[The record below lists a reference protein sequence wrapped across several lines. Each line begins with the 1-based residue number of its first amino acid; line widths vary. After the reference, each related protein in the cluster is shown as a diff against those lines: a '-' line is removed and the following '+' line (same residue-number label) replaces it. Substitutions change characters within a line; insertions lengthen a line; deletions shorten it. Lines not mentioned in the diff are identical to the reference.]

1 MRNLLLSVFLFFCVS
16 HIAYSQH
23 FEFFIETTTQN
34 ETFTIPIDGSLTYNY
49 NVNVVVPFNPNAT
62 VSYTNVTGALTH
74 TFGNAGSYI
83 IRILDGSLFPR
94 IIFSN
99 SPDKSKIT
107 IISRWGNNPWT
118 TMESAF
124 EGCDNLILDASDTP
138 NLSNVTSTNKMFK
151 DADALVDNRNKI
163 GTWDMSNVQDMEQMF
178 RNCTVFNEDL
188 SNWDTSNVQILHR
201 IFQGAALFNQN
212 LGNWDISNVT
222 GTDAIFAQAGVSTS
236 NYDQTVTGWGT
247 LDTGETQIPSGL
259 NIRFDNSTYC
269 ASQAIRTTLANAP
282 TNWNFID
289 SGLNCNNVSDDG
301 LFITTWETT
310 TANESI
316 TIPTAGLGYGYY
328 IDWGDGQID
337 NSVTGNISHTYTN
350 AGTHRV
356 RIGGLFP
363 RIYFNETGDRLKI
376 KSIEQWGTIVW
387 RDMFNA
393 FDGCENLTYNAT
405 DAPNLSNVTDL
416 SRMFSKCKNFNA
428 TNLNNWD
435 LSSIRSVTFM
445 FNEAEKFNGDISNWD
460 VSNIIDF
467 RNMFSSARDFNRDIS
482 GWTINTSEPVTME
495 GMFAGAS
502 DFNQPIGN
510 WNIGQVTDV
519 GFMFQDALNFNQSL
533 ANWDISNLTDM
544 DGMLDNTGLSID
556 NYDATLMGWAT
567 IENGEAQIPTGIT
580 FSAFGLTYCHAY
592 NEKSILENTPN
603 NWIITDAGPECSDVA
618 FITTWETTSANESIE
633 IPTDGNGYNYVVNWG
648 DGTFDTN
655 ITGNATHTYTTA
667 GTHTVEIF
675 GDFPRIYFNNSGDK
689 DKIKS
694 IDQWGAIEWTSMK
707 SAFNGCSNLVVNN
720 DAGAPDLSNVTVL
733 ANMFESTAIN
743 TQGYLNS
750 WNVENVTDFYRMF
763 FVCPNF
769 NQPLDNWN
777 VSNATTLRGMFHHAI
792 NFNQDITGWNV
803 GKCRNFA
810 QMFLT
815 SDNQTHLFNQ
825 DISGWNVGEF
835 VSDLQNIEM
844 YQMFKNAKNFDYNL
858 GSWDISN
865 VTNMDNMLDN
875 SGLSVDNYDATL
887 IGWATLDASET
898 QIPSNI
904 NVGEVGLQYCASVVE
919 RTSLKN
925 SNNWSFLDA
934 TLACPEEDKFI
945 MVWKTT
951 SNNESIRFQFTG
963 ATGNNNSYTVDWGDG
978 TVDNDVSGNREHTYA
993 QAGTYEVKLSGEFR
1007 FRYNNLSAATSTRL
1021 KLYEIR
1027 QWGANEWTSTAQAF
1041 YGCENLKITATD
1053 VPDLSLV
1060 SNMEDMFRNCTNLK
1074 DLGGKMGSWDVS
1086 TVDNFS
1092 SMFQGANNFNTNL
1105 GNWNLSNAMD
1115 MSSMLNGSG
1124 LSSGSYDLTLVG
1136 WRNNPNTPSNIN
1148 LGASGLTYC
1157 NAVSEHDYL
1166 DNDLNWSLS
1175 DAGLNCP
1182 TDEPFI
1188 TKWETTTTNETI
1200 SIPIETNILNPIIY
1214 NYYVDWGDGSPIT
1227 FETGEATH
1235 AYVNAGIYD
1244 VKITGEFPQIRFDN
1258 ATTSN
1263 RNKILSI
1270 EQWGTIQW
1278 RNFARAFRGCS
1289 NIVMNA
1295 TDIPDLSSV
1304 TSMLYMFEGTSALVD
1319 NGGRINDWDTST
1331 ITQTGYMFQNSAFN
1345 ESINNWDVS
1354 NVTFMGFMFR
1364 NNANFNQPLN
1374 NWELSDNVSLF
1385 EAFKNASAFNQDLGS
1400 WDISGVNSMGGML
1413 DNTAM
1418 SMENYDNTL
1427 IGWATLDAGETQ
1439 IPSGLELGAVGLT
1452 YCNSET
1458 ERALLTGTSYIWII
1472 TDAGKDCDAISF
1484 ITTWETTTANE
1495 TITIPTF
1502 SGDPYDYIVD
1512 WGDNTADTSE
1522 TGDATHSY
1530 ATPGIHTIKIRG
1542 TFPRIFFDD
1551 AAADK
1556 DKILTIEQWG
1566 PNQWT
1571 TMSRA
1576 FMGCTNLVLNAD
1588 DSPDL
1593 SRGGTSTIRLQQM
1606 FTNASNLVDLKDQI
1620 GNWDVSNVV
1629 NMWATFGNC
1638 TLFNEDISGWNI
1650 SGATS
1655 LLQMF
1660 VNNPNFN
1667 QDLSG
1672 WNTSNV
1678 QNFSAMFAGAAAF
1691 NQNISGWNT
1700 SNATNMNAMFIDA
1713 TSFNQDISGWN
1724 VSSVARMDKMFQNAT
1739 AFNQDISGWNV
1750 SSVQRMDRMFQN
1762 ATAFNQ
1768 DLSNWDI
1775 SSLGSSVTF
1784 TESAEF
1790 MFFDATAFSTENYD
1804 ALLLGWS
1811 MDSSGNATDGDDDIP
1826 SNIIF
1831 EGPPTNYCPGAAGIE
1846 ILIDTPYN
1854 WTINGGTEDC
1864 ESVSFITTWQ
1874 VGANETIVI
1883 PTFPGAAY
1891 DYRVDWGD
1899 GTIDTNQTG
1908 DATHTYTNAAIYT
1921 VSISGTF
1928 SRIYFNNDLLVD
1940 NVTPRSNGSKD
1951 KLLTIEQ
1958 WGPNQWTIMHR
1969 AFQGCS
1975 NLVLNADDTPD
1986 FSGVTTMGIHQMFQG
2001 ATNFEDLKNQIGN
2014 WNVSNVVNMYATFGG
2029 CEVFNEDIS
2038 GWNVANVSNFLQTFV
2053 GALRFNQNISGW
2065 NTSSAITMST
2075 MFANTEDFD
2084 QDISGWNVSSVEQM
2098 QYMFA
2103 NTTTF
2108 NQDISTWDVS
2118 AVQRM
2123 NNMFQNA
2130 AAFNQD
2136 LSNWDISSL
2145 GTSVTFTETAE
2156 NMFQN
2161 ATAFTSENYNA
2172 LLIGWATDSSGNA
2185 TDGDDD
2191 IPSDIIFA
2199 AAPEYC
2205 LGLSARNILT
2215 STAYNWA
2222 ITDGGQNCDFAN
2234 AFISTWETT
2243 TANENITIPTT
2254 GSGYNYVVD
2263 WGDGIIESGFT
2274 GSATHVYTTAG
2285 IYTISVIGDFPRI
2298 YFNGSGDKDKIKS
2311 IEQWGA
2317 QEWTSMKEA
2326 FRGCQF
2332 MAINA
2337 TDSPNLSQATD
2348 LSRMF
2353 VICKQIETADLSN
2366 WDTSTITNMSAM
2378 FNLSRFNG
2386 NVSTWDVGNVTNF
2399 KGMFKSAT
2407 RFNQDISQ
2415 WNIGEFVTGFIDMSE
2430 MFQSALNFNQS
2441 LNTWDVSKADRMHFM
2456 FDRAL
2461 RYNQPMNNWDVSN
2474 VIFMNEMFDGA
2485 RDFNQDLSSWDIST
2499 VDTFVNFLTG
2509 SAMSQQNY
2517 DNTLIGWATID
2528 AGETGLQTNV
2538 RFDADAT
2545 YCLAF
2550 DAREALTSAPY
2561 NWDITDGG
2569 QSCGIFLAAKVYL
2582 QGAAINPNTGE
2593 ENLMRDDLRMASL
2606 LPTTSPYADGLTCD
2620 ASVFNTTGANAIV
2633 DWIWVELRDATDNTN
2648 ILYST
2653 SALLQRDGDIVA
2665 TDGVSVVS
2673 FNAGINNYFI
2683 AIKHRNHLGIMTA
2696 TAILINTTSVD
2707 FTNASSQITFG
2718 SNAQTTSA
2726 MQSGFVAMWSGN
2738 ANEDTVVQYSGT
2750 TPDTPSVLS
2759 EILNDPGNFLNFPT
2773 YAVSGYNANDVNM
2786 DGNTQYSGTSPD
2798 TPLILQNILA
2808 HPGNFLNF
2816 STYQITEQLPEN

>member
-49 NVNVVVPFNPNAT
+49 NVDVVVPFNPNAT

-107 IISRWGNNPWT
+107 IISKWGNNPWT

-124 EGCDNLILDASDTP
+124 EGCDNLILDTSDTP
-138 NLSNVTSTNKMFK
+138 NLTNVTSTNKMFK

-163 GTWDMSNVQDMEQMF
+163 GSWDMSNVENMSQMF
-178 RNCTVFNEDL
+178 RNCDVFNEDL
-188 SNWDTSNVQILHR
+188 SNWDTSNVETFTR
-201 IFQGAALFNQN
+201 MFQDASAFDQN
-212 LGNWDISNVT
+212 LGNWDISNLNSG

-316 TIPTAGLGYGYY
+316 TIPTAGPGYGYY

-337 NSVTGNISHTYTN
+337 NSVTGNISHTYAS

-376 KSIEQWGTIVW
+376 KTIEQWGTIAW

-416 SRMFSKCKNFNA
+416 SRMFNKCKNFNA

-460 VSNIIDF
+460 VSNVIDF

-482 GWTINTSEPVTME
+482 GWTINTNEPVNMG

-510 WNIGQVTDV
+510 WNISQVTDI
-519 GFMFQDALNFNQSL
+519 GFIFQDALNFNQSL
-533 ANWDISNLTDM
+533 ANWDISNVTDM
-544 DGMLDNTGLSID
+544 DGMLNNSDLSLE
-556 NYDATLMGWAT
+556 NYDATLIGWAT
-567 IENGEAQIPTGIT
+567 LENGETQIPTGIT
-580 FSAFGLTYCHAY
+580 FSAFGLSFCQAY
-592 NEKSILENTPN
+592 NERSMLENAPY

-618 FITTWETTSANESIE
+618 FITTWQTTSANESIE

-655 ITGNATHTYTTA
+655 ITGNATHTYATA

-694 IDQWGAIEWTSMK
+694 IDQWGTIQWVSMAA
-707 SAFNGCSNLVVNN
+707 SFRGASNLRLLATDV
-720 DAGAPDLSNVTVL
+720 PDLSGVTSTGS
-733 ANMFESTAIN
+733 MFAGCTSLESPDLSHWDMSAIRIMN
-743 TQGYLNS
+743 L
-750 WNVENVTDFYRMF
+750 MF
-763 FVCPNF
+763 FGATNF
-769 NQPLDNWN
+769 NGD
-777 VSNATTLRGMFHHAI
+777 V
-792 NFNQDITGWNV
+792 TGWDV
-803 GKCRNFA
+803 GNCTGFA
-810 QMFLT
+810 WFFREA
-815 SDNQTHLFNQ
+815 NAFNQ
-825 DISGWNVGEF
+825 DISNWNIGENVGSNDIF
-835 VSDLQNIEM
+835 MDG
-844 YQMFKNAKNFDYNL
+844 MFESASNFNRNL
-858 GSWDISN
+858 ASWNISN
-865 VTNMDNMLDN
+865 VVDMTNMLDN

-887 IGWATLDASET
+887 IGWATLDAGET

-978 TVDNDVSGNREHTYA
+978 TVDNDVSGNRQHTYA

-1021 KLYEIR
+1021 KLYEIK
-1027 QWGANEWTSTAQAF
+1027 QWGANQWTSTAQAF

-1060 SNMEDMFRNCTNLK
+1060 SNMEDMFRNCNALK

-1086 TVDNFS
+1086 NVDNFS
-1092 SMFQGANNFNTNL
+1092 SMFQGANNFDTHL

-1115 MSSMLNGSG
+1115 MSNMLNGSG

-1166 DNDLNWSLS
+1166 DNDLNWSLN

-1188 TKWETTTTNETI
+1188 TKWETTTANETI
-1200 SIPIETNILNPIIY
+1200 TIPIETNILNPIIY

-1235 AYVNAGIYD
+1235 AYVTAGIYD
-1244 VKITGEFPQIRFDN
+1244 VKITGEFPQIRFEN
-1258 ATTSN
+1258 STTSN

-1278 RNFARAFRGCS
+1278 RNFSRAFRGCS
-1289 NIVMNA
+1289 NIVINA

-1304 TSMLYMFEGTSALVD
+1304 TSLLYMFEGTSSLVD

-1331 ITQTGYMFQNSAFN
+1331 ITQTGYMFQNSSFN
-1345 ESINNWDVS
+1345 EDINNWDVS

-1364 NNANFNQPLN
+1364 NNTNFNQPLN
-1374 NWELSDNVSLF
+1374 DWELSENVSLF
-1385 EAFKNASAFNQDLGS
+1385 EMFKNATAFNQDLAS

-1439 IPSGLELGAVGLT
+1439 IPADINLGAVGLT

-1458 ERALLTGTSYIWII
+1458 ERGLLTGTTYNWII

-1502 SGDPYDYIVD
+1502 SGDPYDYTVE

-1522 TGDATHSY
+1522 TGDATHTY
-1530 ATPGIHTIKIRG
+1530 TTPGIHTIKIRG

-1556 DKILTIEQWG
+1556 NKILTIEQWG

-1638 TLFNEDISGWNI
+1638 TLFNEDISGWNV

-1678 QNFSAMFAGAAAF
+1678 QNFSAMFAGAAVF

-1713 TSFNQDISGWN
+1713 ASFNQDISGWD
-1724 VSSVARMDKMFQNAT
+1724 VSSVQRMDKMFQNAT
-1739 AFNQDISGWNV
+1739 AFNQNISGWNV

-1811 MDSSGNATDGDDDIP
+1811 TDSSGNATDGDDDIP
-1826 SNIIF
+1826 SDIVF
-1831 EGPPTNYCPGAAGIE
+1831 EGPPTTYCPGAAGIE
-1846 ILIDTPYN
+1846 ILTDMPYN

-1883 PTFPGAAY
+1883 PTFPGATY

-1899 GTIDTNQTG
+1899 GTVDTNQTG
-1908 DATHTYTNAAIYT
+1908 DATHTYTNADVYT

-1928 SRIYFNNDLLVD
+1928 PRIYFNNDLLVD
-1940 NVTPRSNGSKD
+1940 NVTPRPNGSKD

-2075 MFANTEDFD
+2075 MFANTEDFN

-2103 NTTTF
+2103 NTTAF

-2161 ATAFTSENYNA
+2161 ATAFTSENYDA

-2222 ITDGGQNCDFAN
+2222 ITDGGQNCDFTN
-2234 AFISTWETT
+2234 AFITTWETT

-2285 IYTISVIGDFPRI
+2285 IYTVSVIGDFPRI
-2298 YFNGSGDKDKIKS
+2298 YFNGTGDKDKIKS

-2326 FRGCQF
+2326 FRGCEF

-2386 NVSTWDVGNVTNF
+2386 NISTWDVGNVTNF

-2485 RDFNQDLSSWDIST
+2485 RNFNQDLSSWDIST

-2550 DAREALTSAPY
+2550 DARETLTSAPY

-2582 QGAAINPNTGE
+2582 QGAALNPNMGE
-2593 ENLMRDDLRMASL
+2593 ENLMRDDLRIASL
-2606 LPTTSPYADGLTCD
+2606 IPTTSPYGDGLTCD
-2620 ASVFNTTGANAIV
+2620 TSVFNTTGANAIV
-2633 DWIWVELRDATDNTN
+2633 DWIWIELRDKNDNTSV
-2648 ILYST
+2648 LHSQ

-2665 TDGVSVVS
+2665 TDGVSVLS
-2673 FNAGINNYFI
+2673 FNAGTDNYFI
-2683 AIKHRNHLGIMTA
+2683 AVKHRNHLGIMTS
-2696 TAILINTTSVD
+2696 TALLINTTSAD
-2707 FTNASSQITFG
+2707 FSNASSQITFG
-2718 SNAQTTSA
+2718 NNAQTTSG
-2726 MQSGFVAMWSGN
+2726 MPSGVVAMWSGN
-2738 ANEDTVVQYSGT
+2738 TNNDAVVQYSGT

-2773 YAVSGYNANDVNM
+2773 YAVSGYNVNDINM
-2786 DGNTQYSGTSPD
+2786 NGSTQYSGTSPD
-2798 TPLILQNILA
+2798 TPLILQNVLA